1 MADIPWDELMDAA
14 AGSDFAPIPQGDY
27 DVKIIETEATKSS
40 TDKPMWKVTC
50 QVMNGPHEGRKIWT
64 QQTLTMDNEDALNV
78 FFRQMAAA
86 GLTGEFFR
94 TKPTNERIAEA
105 LMGRQFRAKVTI
117 REWQG
122 VPRNNI
128 KQWNPMGARGGAPG
142 GPPPPAAGAGGPGGP
157 PPPPAASTPP
167 PAASPPPP
175 AAAAPSPAA
184 ATPPPAAAAPPPA
197 AAPAA
202 PAAAQPPPVPP
213 AAPAP
218 TPAPSEPSNGTSA
231 AQEPQHAAASA
242 GGGGGDP
249 WIVQERP
256 TGSTEP
262 PPF

>member
-1 MADIPWDELMDAA
+1 MDAA

-50 QVMNGPHEGRKIWT
+50 QVLNGPHEGRKIWT
-64 QQTLTMDNEDALNV
+64 QQTLTMDNPDAMNV

-86 GLTGEFFR
+86 GLTGEFFK
-94 TKPTNERIAEA
+94 TKPSNARIAEA

-128 KQWNPMGARGGAPG
+128 KQWNPMGAGRGAAG
-142 GPPPPAAGAGGPGGP
+142 GPPPPPGAGAAPGGP

-167 PAASPPPP
+167 PAAAP
-175 AAAAPSPAA
+175 A
-184 ATPPPAAAAPPPA
+184 PPAAAAPPPA
-197 AAPAA
+197 ASPAPAAPPPPAA
-202 PAAAQPPPVPP
+202 PAAPSAPAATTTPPVPP
-213 AAPAP
+213 AAP
-218 TPAPSEPSNGTSA
+218 SESSNGSSP
-231 AQEPQHAAASA
+231 EPAEPPVAASS
-242 GGGGGDP
+242 GDP
-249 WIVQERP
+249 WVVQPREM
-256 TGSTEP
+256 GATEP

>member
-184 ATPPPAAAAPPPA
+184 AAPPPAAAPAAAAPPP

-218 TPAPSEPSNGTSA
+218 TPAPSEPSNGSA
-231 AQEPQHAAASA
+231 QAAPEPQPAAV
-242 GGGGGDP
+242 GGDP